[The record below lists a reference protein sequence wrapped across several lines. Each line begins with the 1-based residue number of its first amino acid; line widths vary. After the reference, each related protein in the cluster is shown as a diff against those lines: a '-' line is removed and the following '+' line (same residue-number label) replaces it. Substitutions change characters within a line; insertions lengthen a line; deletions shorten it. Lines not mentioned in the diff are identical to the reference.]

1 MENATLIVCP
11 DPSERAAYSGWLRA
25 EGYRVAEVASAA
37 EAISEHR
44 RASFPLTVSD
54 LALPANEAIELIQT
68 VRTINPQEEL
78 LIVSA
83 GDSVRAA
90 VAAMKAGAADLL
102 LKPIDRETLLESIR
116 KISGLHDVLQE
127 NRRLR
132 EQLHQRYDF
141 SHIVAHSPQ
150 MLHVLA
156 LAGRVAPRDTSVLI
170 TGESGTGK
178 ELLARAIHVNSTRAR
193 RPMISINCAA
203 IPETLLESE
212 LFGYRRGAFTG
223 ANSDKPGLLATA
235 DGGTLFLDEIA
246 ELPLST
252 QAKLLRVLQEGTYF
266 ALGSLAPSTA
276 DVRVIAATNAPLLA
290 RVEMGTFRRDL
301 YYRLSVFP
309 LHIPPLHERPED
321 IVPLAHHF
329 LREIGNGIGK
339 KVPGLS
345 REVVRYLTTRTWKG
359 NVRELQNA
367 IERAVIVSEGNLLT
381 SADFRLLEPP
391 VETSANRQ
399 VTAAELPQDGV
410 DLPELNRKLIV
421 EAMERTRYN
430 VSAAARLLGLSR
442 PTLRYR
448 MRKYKITLRPERALL
463 H

>member
-1 MENATLIVCP
+1 MV
-11 DPSERAAYSGWLRA
+11 
-25 EGYRVAEVASAA
+25 
-37 EAISEHR
+37 
-44 RASFPLTVSD
+44 
-54 LALPANEAIELIQT
+54 
-68 VRTINPQEEL
+68 
-78 LIVSA
+78 
-83 GDSVRAA
+83 
-90 VAAMKAGAADLL
+90 
-102 LKPIDRETLLESIR
+102 
-116 KISGLHDVLQE
+116 
-127 NRRLR
+127 
-132 EQLHQRYDF
+132 
-141 SHIVAHSPQ
+141 
-150 MLHVLA
+150 
-156 LAGRVAPRDTSVLI
+156 
-170 TGESGTGK
+170 
-178 ELLARAIHVNSTRAR
+178 
-193 RPMISINCAA
+193 SINCAA

-223 ANSDKPGLLATA
+223 ANADKPGLLATA

-252 QAKLLRVLQEGTYF
+252 QAKLLRVLQEGAYF
-266 ALGSLAPSTA
+266 PLGSLWPSTA

-329 LREIGNGIGK
+329 LRQIGNEMGK

-345 REVVRYLTTRTWKG
+345 REVVRYITTRSWRG

-381 SADFRLLEPP
+381 SSDFRLLDPP
-391 VETSANRQ
+391 TVSAGNPR
-399 VTAAELPQDGV
+399 VDNTELPQDGV

-430 VSAAARLLGLSR
+430 LSAAARLLGLSR

-448 MRKYKITLRPERALL
+448 MRKYKITTRPERAAL

>member
-1 MENATLIVCP
+1 MEDATLIVCP
-11 DPSERAAYSGWLRA
+11 DPAERAAYSGWLRA
-25 EGYRVAEVASAA
+25 EGYRVAEVSSAT
-37 EAISEHR
+37 EAIAEHR
-44 RASFPLTVSD
+44 RASFPLTVAD
-54 LALPANEAIELIQT
+54 LALPANQAIELIQT
-68 VRTINPQEEL
+68 VRTINPQAEL
-78 LIVSA
+78 LIISA
-83 GDSVRAA
+83 GDSVQAA

-102 LKPIDRETLLESIR
+102 LKPIERETLLESVR
-116 KISGLHDVLQE
+116 KIGGLHDVLQE

-132 EQLHQRYDF
+132 EQLHQRFDF

-193 RPMISINCAA
+193 RPMVCINCAA

-223 ANSDKPGLLATA
+223 ANSDKPGLLASA

-266 ALGSLAPSTA
+266 ALGSLSPSTA

-290 RVEMGTFRRDL
+290 CVEMGTFRRDL

-321 IVPLAHHF
+321 IIPLAHRF
-329 LREIGNGIGK
+329 LRQIGSEIGK

-345 REVVRYLTTRTWKG
+345 REVVRYLTTRTWRG

-391 VETSANRQ
+391 VESAKTRQ
-399 VTAAELPQDGV
+399 ESPAELPQDGV

-448 MRKYKITLRPERALL
+448 MRKYKIALRPERAVL